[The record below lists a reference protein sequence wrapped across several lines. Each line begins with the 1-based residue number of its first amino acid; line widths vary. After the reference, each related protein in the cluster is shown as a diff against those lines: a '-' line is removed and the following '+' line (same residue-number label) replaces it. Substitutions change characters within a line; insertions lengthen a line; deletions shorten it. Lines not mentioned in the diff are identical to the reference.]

1 MVFRTDQIRRD
12 FKYKSTTNTTPTPT
26 TPTPT
31 TPTPTTPTP
40 TTPTPTTPTTQS
52 NDLGSLGYGPS
63 YGPKTTNQPN
73 WSLSNLFNFSGS
85 DDKRYKLDKA
95 ASAVEDKYYSDQG
108 ATSAPGGTYLNEDGS
123 GINVGTTPKEI
134 VMDKA
139 AADAK
144 AGIWNGDSYLG
155 APAKMNVGSDGL
167 VKHDGYKNLDINNI
181 MVDKSQ
187 PRPYVKGMEAKGIS
201 SNDSMVWHLPGTKQG
216 SAASNTQF
224 QKNKKEHIG
233 MVDVWQKGFLTSS
246 SRDQTSASHWL
257 NQQLGKIDSMEGQ
270 DKNKQMFKKDLT
282 ARYDNLFNSRNAPF
296 GENSSTAYRV
306 SGSTGDERREN
317 KRINKESEAL
327 RVSELAGWDY
337 KSVQNP
343 KYAKNKPNTEKS
355 LAEEYSDGT
364 FGQV

>member
-12 FKYKSTTNTTPTPT
+12 FKYKSTTNTTPEPTPQPTPQPTPEPTPQPTQPT
-26 TPTPT
+26 TQ
-31 TPTPTTPTP
+31 
-40 TTPTPTTPTTQS
+40 PTTQS

-123 GINVGTTPKEI
+123 GINIGTTPTDI
-134 VMDKA
+134 VMDQA
-139 AADAK
+139 ALDAK
-144 AGIWNGDSYLG
+144 AGVWNGDSYPG
-155 APAKMNVGSDGL
+155 APPKMNVQDENYILPQYRGK
-167 VKHDGYKNLDINNI
+167 VHHTGYALLDTTNSHLKKDVYEPGKTKA
-181 MVDKSQ
+181 M
-187 PRPYVKGMEAKGIS
+187 GIS
-201 SNDSMVWHLPGTKQG
+201 SNESMVFNIPGTKPNISQNMQFQ
-216 SAASNTQF
+216 SNT
-224 QKNKKEHIG
+224 KVHSG
-233 MVDVWQKGFLTSS
+233 MVKDWQTGFLTNA
-246 SRDQTSASHWL
+246 SRGDQAEANTWL
-257 NQQLGKIDSMEGQ
+257 NKQLGTIDKMEGQ
-270 DKNKQMFKKDLT
+270 DKNKTMFKKDLT
-282 ARYDNLFNSRNAPF
+282 ARFDNLYNSRSAPF

-343 KYAKNKPNTEKS
+343 KRDKN
-355 LAEEYSDGT
+355 LIDEYSDGT
-364 FGQV
+364 FGQI